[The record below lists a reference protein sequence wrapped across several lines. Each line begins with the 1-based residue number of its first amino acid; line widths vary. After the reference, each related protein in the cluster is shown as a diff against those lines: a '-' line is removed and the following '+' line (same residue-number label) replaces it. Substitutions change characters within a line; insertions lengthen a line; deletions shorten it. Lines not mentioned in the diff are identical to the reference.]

1 MDLRAAVALSLLEGV
16 HRSRVAACLREA
28 TSDRPGLAS
37 AALVAETLARLAL
50 PGDCLAAADRQAA
63 EALDAARR
71 AGLEAIGWRDVRY
84 PRLLAEIHD
93 PPPVLW
99 MRGDPAALAV
109 PAVALVGA
117 RAASAAAIETAR
129 TLAADLARRG
139 VAVVSGLARGVDSAA
154 HEGALHGGGVTV
166 AVLGSG
172 ADRMYPPEHE
182 ALARAIE
189 ARRGAIVSELPP
201 GAPPRPEHF
210 PARNRIISGLSRAVV
225 IVQAAERSGSLITA
239 RCALEQ
245 GRDVMAVPGLVLS
258 GRNHGAHALIK
269 DGAKLV
275 ETVDDI
281 LEELPGLGQVPAAE
295 DDSGKCLFEND
306 LSQTMPVGEPCT
318 LDELAERTGLGAGVL
333 LGRLLELELDGWVAR
348 AEGGRFVRVARRM
361 VT

>member
-1 MDLRAAVALSLLEGV
+1 MDLRAAVALSLVEGV
-16 HRSRVAACLREA
+16 YRSRVAACLREA
-28 TSDRPGLAS
+28 SAEQPGLDS
-37 AALVAETLARLAL
+37 AALVALTLGRLAL
-50 PGDCLAAADRQAA
+50 PRDGFTEANRRAG
-63 EALDAARR
+63 EALDEARR
-71 AGLEAIGWRDVRY
+71 AGLEALAWRDARY

-99 MRGDPAALAV
+99 LRGDPAALAA

-129 TLAADLARRG
+129 TLAAALARRG

-154 HEGALHGGGVTV
+154 HKGALDAGGVTV

-172 ADRMYPPEHE
+172 ADRIYPPEHE
-182 ALARAIE
+182 RLARDIA
-189 ARRGAIVSELPP
+189 ARGAVVSELAP
-201 GAPPRPEHF
+201 GAPPLPEHF
-210 PARNRIISGLSRAVV
+210 PARNRIISGLARAVV
-225 IVQAAERSGSLITA
+225 VVQAAERSGSLITA

-245 GRDVMAVPGLVLS
+245 GRDVMAVPGLVLG

-281 LEELPGLGQVPAAE
+281 LEELPGLGQPERSDEGPDKYLLEEGLANA
-295 DDSGKCLFEND
+295 
-306 LSQTMPVGEPCT
+306 MPVGEPCT
-318 LDELAERTGLGAGVL
+318 LDELAMRTGLAAGVL
-333 LGRLLELELDGWVAR
+333 LGRLLELELDGRVAR
-348 AEGGRFVRVARRM
+348 SPGGRFVRAARRM